1 MTYLFIGMIVGVIIG
16 ATIGYLFSS
25 LKSAEDEKQRLK
37 KE

>member
-1 MTYLFIGMIVGVIIG
+1 MIVGVIIG

-25 LKSAEDEKQRLK
+25 LKSAEDEIQRLK